1 LLIAGLG
8 WLSGG
13 ALSRVD
19 QDLRIMY
26 TEYTLGA
33 ADLAHISADVMRYR
47 NTIIR
52 ALEAGSRKDFE
63 RITESLPGQRA
74 RVQLAVDRYAAAEG
88 ASRRTSKPS
97 GKAWISTFLRPA
109 PRSTCCPENGMPP
122 HPANGIG
129 YAAMQRNMPQTMPA
143 LR

>member
-1 LLIAGLG
+1 
-8 WLSGG
+8 
-13 ALSRVD
+13 
-19 QDLRIMY
+19 MY

-63 RITESLPGQRA
+63 RITESLLVSGLGCNSLSIAMRPQASCFSQREERA
-74 RVQLAVDRYAAAEG
+74 GRHR
-88 ASRRTSKPS
+88 SRRKSLDQY
-97 GKAWISTFLRPA
+97 FLRPA
-109 PRSTCCPENGMPP
+109 PRSTCCPENGMPLL
-122 HPANGIG
+122 PANGIG
-129 YAAMQRNMPQTMPA
+129 YVAMQRNMPQTMPA

>member
-1 LLIAGLG
+1 MLRALAPALLIAGLG
-8 WLSGG
+8 WMSGG

-33 ADLAHISADVMRYR
+33 VDLAHISADVMRYR

-52 ALEAGSRKDFE
+52 ALEAGSQKEFE

-74 RVQLAVDRYAAAEG
+74 RVQLAVDRYAAAGPGGSRQIGMCRGRFRHSRVEILG
-88 ASRRTSKPS
+88 ERADPAGREARRRGDQAASRSP
-97 GKAWISTFLRPA
+97 
-109 PRSTCCPENGMPP
+109 
-122 HPANGIG
+122 
-129 YAAMQRNMPQTMPA
+129 QRA
-143 LR
+143 

>member
-1 LLIAGLG
+1 MSLASRLKPSALNPHQVLISLLIAGLG
-8 WLSGG
+8 WLSGQ
-13 ALSRVD
+13 ALSRID

-52 ALEAGSRKDFE
+52 SLEAENQKTFE

-74 RVQLAVDRYAAAEG
+74 RIQHAVDRYAAAG
-88 ASRRTSKPS
+88 LPKSVPDWLKRK
-97 GKAWISTFLRPA
+97 KF
-109 PRSTCCPENGMPP
+109 RS
-122 HPANGIG
+122 
-129 YAAMQRNMPQTMPA
+129 A
-143 LR
+143 LRRLFGISPGGRAVQRAG